1 MNKFFAQA
9 AAAMLAVSL
18 MAGPASAQS
27 FLRANRAT
35 VVQTGH
41 DNAAAVAQN
50 GIANSAG
57 VVQRGNNQTGIV
69 HQNGVNN
76 VGGVNQR
83 GNNNTGTMVQNG
95 NNNAGCLLQRGNN
108 LGAEVVQNG
117 NQSGIYVQTNRT
129 AMVLPAGPM
138 MVRAC
143 AR

>member
-1 MNKFFAQA
+1 MKKFFVGAVALMMAASLMPAPA
-9 AAAMLAVSL
+9 AAQGL
-18 MAGPASAQS
+18 
-27 FLRANRAT
+27 FRANRVT

-50 GIANSAG
+50 GVANSAG
-57 VVQRGNNQTGIV
+57 IVQRGNGQTGIV